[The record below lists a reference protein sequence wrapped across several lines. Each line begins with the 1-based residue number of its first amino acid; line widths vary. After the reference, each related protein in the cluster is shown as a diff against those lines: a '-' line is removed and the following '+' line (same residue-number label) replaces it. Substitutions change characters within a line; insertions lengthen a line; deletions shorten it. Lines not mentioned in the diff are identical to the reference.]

1 MIQDHR
7 CTPARGRYF
16 PLSFAALLGR
26 LAAFPRFR
34 HRNHPP
40 QRLSLHLRN
49 GRLEACHGHL
59 LCVVRPL
66 GYLLV
71 FSLPD
76 HVAHIHGRRAV
87 DYVLDQL
94 RTIIPS
100 GCCGTDPR
108 AFGLHHAYLGPLG
121 RITITRQSAHRRGK
135 GQTLSATLTLD
146 RHHAQN
152 GRLRRSGNPRQ
163 HDLAAE
169 PAHHLMRDIGDVSPV
184 FESTSPAQTQ
194 ARLR

>member
-1 MIQDHR
+1 MHQDHR
-7 CTPARGRYF
+7 CIPARGRYF

-34 HRNHPP
+34 YRNHPP

-49 GRLEACHGHL
+49 GRLEARHGHL

-76 HVAHIHGRRAV
+76 HVAQIHGRRAV
-87 DYVLDQL
+87 DYALDQL
-94 RTIIPS
+94 RTIVPS

-135 GQTLSATLTLD
+135 GPAY
-146 RHHAQN
+146 R
-152 GRLRRSGNPRQ
+152 RRSRSIDITRRKVDCDGQEILVSTTLPRSR
-163 HDLAAE
+163 
-169 PAHHLMRDIGDVSPV
+169 PII
-184 FESTSPAQTQ
+184 
-194 ARLR
+194 